1 MDLLCGGITLNKKTK
16 LFAVIIGVL
25 FPIII
30 LISAIE
36 MAALDKAFFM
46 DQVEKNNV
54 VKNAGIYEPDMESV
68 VNDIL
73 GYLRGERADF
83 DIQARITVNG
93 VASETA
99 VSIFNEQE
107 IIHMKDVL
115 SLLNLAL
122 FIRNL
127 ALVLFLI
134 AFVCL
139 LKWNRWAIIK
149 GLFWGS
155 TLSLGIILIIGG
167 FFYLNFDGAFT
178 LFHQLVFSND
188 LWLMNPKT
196 DRLIWIV
203 PGPFFFNLIIR
214 MVLYAILPLALTG
227 IGTGMLFKKKEI
239 KNRGNN
245 ENT

>member
-1 MDLLCGGITLNKKTK
+1 MNKKTT
-16 LFAVIIGVL
+16 LLSAIIGIL

-36 MAALDKAFFM
+36 MAAFDKAFFM

-54 VKNAGIYEPDMESV
+54 AKNAGIYEPDMELV
-68 VNDIL
+68 VDEIL
-73 GYLRGERADF
+73 NYLQGERADF
-83 DIQARITVNG
+83 DIQARITING

-107 IIHMKDVL
+107 IVHMEDVL
-115 SLLNLAL
+115 ALLNLAL
-122 FIRNL
+122 LIRNL

-134 AFVCL
+134 AFIGL
-139 LKWNRWAIIK
+139 LKWNRMGLIK

-155 TLSLGIILIIGG
+155 TLFLGIIIIIGG

-214 MVLYAILPLALTG
+214 MVLYALLPLAFTG
-227 IGTGMLFKKKEI
+227 IGTGLILLKKRMK
-239 KNRGNN
+239 
-245 ENT
+245 

>member
-1 MDLLCGGITLNKKTK
+1 LNKKTK

-73 GYLRGERADF
+73 DYLRGERADF

-107 IIHMKDVL
+107 IVHMKDVL

-167 FFYLNFDGAFT
+167 FFYLNFEDIYPIAT
-178 LFHQLVFSND
+178 AIIA
-188 LWLMNPKT
+188 PK
-196 DRLIWIV
+196 IAM
-203 PGPFFFNLIIR
+203 II
-214 MVLYAILPLALTG
+214 PS
-227 IGTGMLFKKKEI
+227 
-239 KNRGNN
+239 
-245 ENT
+245 